1 MGWKV
6 FFLWKLYETNQ
17 DFYSKHQVT
26 MVTLC
31 PELPALNGGRTH
43 SSSHAGNRRLS
54 KNLPVRRPV
63 RMDDLNDS
71 QISCS
76 SALALGKRYD
86 WLQA

>member
-31 PELPALNGGRTH
+31 PELPALNGAERVHRHTRATVV
-43 SSSHAGNRRLS
+43 SA
-54 KNLPVRRPV
+54 K
-63 RMDDLNDS
+63 
-71 QISCS
+71 IS
-76 SALALGKRYD
+76 L
-86 WLQA
+86 